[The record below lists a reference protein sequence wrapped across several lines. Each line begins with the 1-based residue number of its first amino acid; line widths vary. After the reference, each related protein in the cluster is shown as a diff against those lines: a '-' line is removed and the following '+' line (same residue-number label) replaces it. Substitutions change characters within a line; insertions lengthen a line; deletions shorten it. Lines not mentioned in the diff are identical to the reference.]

1 MSSILW
7 VLISSFLGCLLTS
20 KTKREEKFYKRREIQ
35 NIVKKYKI
43 SAEIIGS
50 LFLIVLCA
58 LILLALYQSGGC
70 VVIGIFLSS
79 VYTLLLMSCVAIVVY
94 VLCKI
99 NEHWNP
105 DEILS
110 CNCYPRKYVFQ
121 TIKTSTIFSFRN
133 GFFRFYVFAYLFNIR
148 YVIYIKKTYVICN
161 LYIFKSMLLASYS
174 MEKYRYS

>member
-7 VLISSFLGCLLTS
+7 VLISSFLMCLLTS
-20 KTKREEKFYKRREIQ
+20 KTKQEEKFYKRRQIQ
-35 NIVKKYKI
+35 NIVRKYKI

-70 VVIGIFLSS
+70 VVIAIFLSS
-79 VYTLLLMSCVAIVVY
+79 AYTLLLMSCVAIVVY

-105 DEILS
+105 DEFYLVIAIRG
-110 CNCYPRKYVFQ
+110 NM
-121 TIKTSTIFSFRN
+121 SFRRLKQVQ
-133 GFFRFYVFAYLFNIR
+133 FFLLGMAFSSFMYSLIYLI
-148 YVIYIKKTYVICN
+148 
-161 LYIFKSMLLASYS
+161 LDM
-174 MEKYRYS
+174 

>member
-20 KTKREEKFYKRREIQ
+20 KTKQEEKFYKRREIQ

-79 VYTLLLMSCVAIVVY
+79 AYTLLLMSCVAIVVY

-105 DEILS
+105 DEFYLVIAIRG
-110 CNCYPRKYVFQ
+110 NM
-121 TIKTSTIFSFRN
+121 SFRRLKQVQFFLLGMAFS
-133 GFFRFYVFAYLFNIR
+133 GFMYSLIYLI
-148 YVIYIKKTYVICN
+148 
-161 LYIFKSMLLASYS
+161 LDM
-174 MEKYRYS
+174 